1 VSTNTLSFLSGT
13 ARLLATKG
21 VEGTAFAD
29 VLAAT
34 DAPRGSVYHHFPSG
48 KTELLH
54 AALELAS
61 ERGLEIIE
69 ATRGQSAAVVVG
81 RFLDL
86 WRELLDRSHFS
97 AGCAV
102 VAVTVAAND
111 AKLLDHAGAIFRAWT
126 ERLADL
132 FVVGG
137 LKKMPPRTNLRP
149 RLSRPAK
156 EQWCC
161 AEHKGAASLLIVW
174 RPRFFASPRVKLAL
188 NEVARS
194 HHNEFLS
201 GRRMLPSRRLT
212 SPMKSAC
219 TIRPISIP
227 APSNSPLM
235 NSTSSVPRRL
245 LV

>member
-137 LKKMPPRTNLRP
+137 LKKASANQLATTLV
-149 RLSRPAK
+149 
-156 EQWCC
+156 
-161 AEHKGAASLLIVW
+161 AASEGAVVLCRAQRSREPFDRVAATLL
-174 RPRFFASPRVKLAL
+174 
-188 NEVARS
+188 
-194 HHNEFLS
+194 
-201 GRRMLPSRRLT
+201 RLT
-212 SPMKSAC
+212 KS
-219 TIRPISIP
+219 
-227 APSNSPLM
+227 
-235 NSTSSVPRRL
+235 
-245 LV
+245 